1 MILYWWYWLS
11 ILFTSSHA
19 TSCLS
24 RIMFL
29 ARADLCAGLFLVV
42 SEESLARGTTG
53 GWWNIWEEILSSLLF
68 LVQQLLVFTPTRGV
82 SRCVMT
88 SAMDPV
94 LPIASG
100 LSTRTGGGEIFWYN
114 FVCGQTFSLSNKLL
128 HGANQSLG
136 KTLDCKTVDIATSFL
151 PYKTFF
157 PCFIEFKSLLF
168 LHRWFLWTA

>member
-1 MILYWWYWLS
+1 MLS
-11 ILFTSSHA
+11 L
-19 TSCLS
+19 
-24 RIMFL
+24 
-29 ARADLCAGLFLVV
+29 
-42 SEESLARGTTG
+42 
-53 GWWNIWEEILSSLLF
+53 LLF
-68 LVQQLLVFTPTRGV
+68 LVQQLLVLTPTRGV

-100 LSTRTGGGEIFWYN
+100 LSTRTGGGEIVCN

-168 LHRWFLWTA
+168 CTVGFCGPHNFSLRSNLMLCMIRKYLIVSSVTSLQFMM